1 MVSVI
6 DAGCGESRDRIV
18 LIPGVRLTHNGG
30 CKPMPIRIPKGLPA
44 VSALETEGVTVMD
57 EESTVYQYHRPL
69 RVGLLN
75 LMPNK
80 ISTEIQIARL
90 LGATPLQVELTLV
103 KITNHA
109 PKNTPTEHLVSF
121 YHDWLDVKAQKFD
134 GFVITGA
141 PVETIPF
148 EEVSY
153 WDELASIF
161 SWTQTNVHSCFN
173 ICWGAQAAMHYFH
186 GMPKYALN
194 EKAFGVF
201 RHHGLKIDSPYLK
214 GFSDDFD
221 IPVSRWTE
229 MRHTDI
235 PADSGVSVLID
246 SAETGLCLLN
256 DCKHHALQIFNHIE
270 YDSHTLADEY
280 FRDRNAGRDIHLPRN
295 YFPDDCETLPPKNQ
309 WRSHA
314 HLLFGNWITQIFQ
327 TTPSDPGRIGI
338 DR

>member
-1 MVSVI
+1 
-6 DAGCGESRDRIV
+6 
-18 LIPGVRLTHNGG
+18 
-30 CKPMPIRIPKGLPA
+30 MPIKIPKGLPA
-44 VSALETEGVTVMD
+44 VPALAMEGVMVVDD
-57 EESTVYQYHRPL
+57 ESPVGRYHRPL

-80 ISTEIQIARL
+80 LDTELQIARL

-109 PKNTPTEHLVSF
+109 PKHTPVDHLVSF
-121 YHDWLDVKAQKFD
+121 YHDWMDVKGQKFD

-148 EEVSY
+148 EDVSY
-153 WDELASIF
+153 WDELVSIF
-161 SWTQTNVHSCFN
+161 AWTQTHVHHSLN
-173 ICWGAQAAMHYFH
+173 ICWGAQAAMHHFH
-186 GMPKYALN
+186 GMPKHVLR

-201 RHHGLKIDSPYLK
+201 RHRSLKQDSPYLK
-214 GFSDDFD
+214 GFADDFA

-229 MRHTDI
+229 MRDTDI
-235 PADSGVSVLID
+235 PPDSGVSVLID
-246 SAETGLCLLN
+246 SPDTGLCLL
-256 DCKHHALQIFNHIE
+256 DDPRHHALHIFNHIE

-280 FRDRNAGRDIHLPRN
+280 FRDRALGRAIGLPRH
-295 YFPDDCETLPPKNQ
+295 YFPDDSETLPPRNQ

-314 HLLFGNWITQIFQ
+314 HLLFGNWIGQIFQ
-327 TTPSDPGRIGI
+327 TTPADPSRIGL